1 MLLSS
6 RYKGMNTKCF
16 VADICNMGMSSC
28 VAFRTW
34 IFTFLVAVKLF
45 LLLELGFISFFVAA
59 RVRQLG
65 RNAHFLLL
73 LRAWI

>member
-1 MLLSS
+1 M
-6 RYKGMNTKCF
+6 KTKCF

-65 RNAHFLLL
+65 RYAHFLLL